1 MSDER
6 GDAPKDEGAEI
17 ARTDGQAESAEPD
30 RAAEKE
36 KRVPTYFFPNFLLV
50 AAMTVFCGPA
60 ALIWAPLSFAG
71 ACFAMSASIDKSDRN
86 YEKAARNARVARIL
100 FWTNFIG
107 LAAMLLLGN
116 YGLL

>member
-6 GDAPKDEGAEI
+6 GDAPKEEGAQEQT
-17 ARTDGQAESAEPD
+17 ADKG
-30 RAAEKE
+30 KE

-71 ACFAMSASIDKSDRN
+71 ACFIGSVK
-86 YEKAARNARVARIL
+86 KNATERFVIVSLWR
-100 FWTNFIG
+100 FPVQTEED
-107 LAAMLLLGN
+107 LL
-116 YGLL
+116 

>member
-6 GDAPKDEGAEI
+6 GDAPKEEGAQEQT
-17 ARTDGQAESAEPD
+17 ADKG
-30 RAAEKE
+30 KE

-50 AAMTVFCGPA
+50 VAMTVFCGPA

-107 LAAMLLLGN
+107 LAAILLLGN

>member
-6 GDAPKDEGAEI
+6 GDAPKEEGAQEQT
-17 ARTDGQAESAEPD
+17 ADKG
-30 RAAEKE
+30 KE

-60 ALIWAPLSFAG
+60 ALIWTPLSFAG

-107 LAAMLLLGN
+107 LAAILLLGN